1 MYTLWKLPTSG
12 SCPLHLPVNPADW
25 LDSKAMEHV
34 LAMVASS
41 DIEMIILDTR
51 ALLGLSDTCILA
63 PSMDGIVVV
72 VDITRANEKE
82 LKQVKTSV
90 AQIGT
95 CVLGCVVNKQRDSHT
110 GTAYYDAAELR
121 YEKID
126 TGMGLERDQNGTPGD
141 MEIRD

>member
-1 MYTLWKLPTSG
+1 
-12 SCPLHLPVNPADW
+12 
-25 LDSKAMEHV
+25 
-34 LAMVASS
+34 MVASS

-141 MEIRD
+141 MESEIEAKASRNGHAADASVTLLPPLSPSTTERSAQSN